1 MVCSACEFENPA
13 EAVFCRQCGTKL
25 VIGGGAQSPWVP
37 MQAPPGYPEAFASVQ
52 RTRIA
57 NNLQA
62 VGIMWC
68 IFGVY
73 RLLRGLILASAVQGM
88 ARAGMFG
95 DVPSFFMQSFGAM
108 VPFFALTTVVMA
120 VLSVVTGLGLLA
132 RKPWARTLAIVLAI
146 LSLIKIPFGTAL
158 GIYTLWVLA
167 PSASGEE
174 WARIERN

>member
-1 MVCSACEFENPA
+1 MICSACGFENLA
-13 EAVFCRQCGTKL
+13 GGVFCRQCGTKL
-25 VIGGGAQSPWVP
+25 VIGGGAQSPWMP
-37 MQAPPGYPEAFASVQ
+37 MQVPPVYSGAFAPVQ
-52 RTRIA
+52 RTRLA

-73 RLLRGLILASAVQGM
+73 RLLRGLIVASAVQGM
-88 ARAGMFG
+88 ASAGMFG
-95 DVPSFFMQSFGAM
+95 DVPSFFMESFGAM
-108 VPFFALTTVVMA
+108 VPFFALTTAVMA
-120 VLSVVTGLGLLA
+120 VLSVVAGVGLLA

-167 PSASGEE
+167 PSAAKEE
-174 WARIERN
+174 WARIERS